1 MDDDTSEPLGEIRD
15 RYPGGLVPQLLKIQK
30 HRIIEAKWLEWARDP
45 QCLCRVWENPSR
57 KRRRGDDGTRTTN
70 VSNTFR
76 REYRSGRNY
85 VAVSYTSQPSENESS
100 AVRGYSIVNP
110 AHDSFAARSRV
121 RDCVLDR
128 VTKYA
133 EHHGVDL
140 IWIDDECI
148 NRDDADEHEMAIQS
162 MDLVYSFSK
171 YPVGLLT
178 KPIESHK
185 FLSLLQRLLSSG
197 FVETFGHWDATGL
210 KLGISAALA
219 LEVVE
224 MLDYITTDKWW
235 TRAWIF
241 QEDYRSPMEK
251 MCLLIP
257 HSLCLSETQAGEEW
271 CSIPNEVQVNSTI
284 FHEKSTLFCLA
295 FLLAFSRRA
304 GEEWQD
310 HCAKCERILKR
321 AGRYNVLYRYGGLA
335 GHGPARKAM
344 SPSIFADIGSREV
357 SKASD
362 ILAIAANCCDYSVR
376 LSTKSLRD
384 TSCSL
389 SISVLALYL
398 LNGEIIMNNQHDESL
413 LSRNIF
419 NYLPLLALDNFDPPV
434 ESKELTFM
442 KNCRLVNVRLSQSG
456 IVTSGRLWFLGKGI
470 NTGKFASIP
479 PSERDSPNGLKR
491 YQRWRL
497 RQLSSELQKQG
508 HGKLAVELNKY
519 LGGDA
524 GGESNPSKVYMDLM
538 AEKVVEAIRNRQTIY
553 LGRLEGTSQYRGVFV
568 TDPALETPSHV
579 FTAWSWAGSGGK
591 TSDDIRAERLL
602 DKIVSLEADV
612 TGYTSQGRPRLDTN
626 RWINGLCF
634 FGGYRA
640 RDVVFNYPASLTGR
654 RAASSSLERM

>member
-1 MDDDTSEPLGEIRD
+1 MDDDTSESLGEIRD
-15 RYPGGLVPQLLKIQK
+15 RYAGGLVPQLLKIQK

-45 QCLCRVWENPSR
+45 QCLCRVWEKPSR
-57 KRRRGDDGTRTTN
+57 KRRRGDDGTRATN
-70 VSNTFR
+70 VSKTFR

-85 VAVSYTSQPSENESS
+85 VAISYTSQPSEHETS
-100 AVRGYSIVNP
+100 AVRGYSIMGS
-110 AHDSFAARSRV
+110 AHDSFAARSKV

-133 EHHGVDL
+133 EHQGVDL
-140 IWIDDECI
+140 IWIDDDCI
-148 NRDDADEHEMAIQS
+148 NRNDPDEHEMAIQS

-178 KPIESHK
+178 KPIKSHR
-185 FLSLLQRLLSSG
+185 FLSLLQGLLNSD
-197 FVETFGHWDATGL
+197 FVETFDHLDPPGL

-251 MCLLIP
+251 MNLLIP
-257 HSLCLSETQAGEEW
+257 HSLCLSGTQAGEEW
-271 CSIPNEVQVNSTI
+271 CSIPGEVQVNSTI
-284 FHEKSTLFCLA
+284 FHGESTLFCLA
-295 FLLAFSRRA
+295 FLLAFSSEA
-304 GEEWQD
+304 GEKRQD

-321 AGRYNVLYRYGGLA
+321 AGKYNVLYRYGGLA

-344 SPSIFADIGSREV
+344 SSSIFADIGSREI

-376 LSTKSLRD
+376 LSTKSLCD

-389 SISVLALYL
+389 SVSILALYL
-398 LNGEIIMNNQHDESL
+398 LNGEIIMNNQHDKSL

-419 NYLPLLALDNFDPPV
+419 NYLALENFDPPV

-479 PSERDSPNGLKR
+479 PSERDSPNGLNR

-497 RQLSSELQKQG
+497 RQLSSELRKQR
-508 HGKLAVELNKY
+508 HKKLAVELDKY
-519 LGGDA
+519 LSGDA
-524 GGESNPSKVYMDLM
+524 GGS
-538 AEKVVEAIRNRQTIY
+538 RTRRRCT
-553 LGRLEGTSQYRGVFV
+553 
-568 TDPALETPSHV
+568 
-579 FTAWSWAGSGGK
+579 
-591 TSDDIRAERLL
+591 
-602 DKIVSLEADV
+602 
-612 TGYTSQGRPRLDTN
+612 
-626 RWINGLCF
+626 WI
-634 FGGYRA
+634 
-640 RDVVFNYPASLTGR
+640 
-654 RAASSSLERM
+654 